1 MNTVFIVH
9 VDYRKGEGE
18 TLGPFSTREKA
29 VEAIMADP
37 INWEFCM
44 AQGFCDPANGFWGSE
59 DKSYQIEERSI
70 Q

>member
-1 MNTVFIVH
+1 MSAVFIVH
-9 VDYRKGEGE
+9 VDYRKGGGE

-29 VEAIMADP
+29 VEAVMATSD
-37 INWEFCM
+37 NWKSYI

-59 DKSYQIEERSI
+59 DESYQIEERSI